1 MISTLTITGKA
12 MKTYNIPQNAAG
24 FLIVQEENRNVSKQ
38 EWSTRKQ
45 LIYTDANVQVDP
57 ERFTSLGTAA
67 YEKGSMAQQLAF
79 EGYYVFS
86 AVENDASS
94 YMLAIRREDITIS

>member
-1 MISTLTITGKA
+1 
-12 MKTYNIPQNAAG
+12 MKIYNIPQNAAG

-38 EWSTRKQ
+38 EWSTRKA
-45 LIYTDANVQVDP
+45 LTYTEANVQVDP
-57 ERFTSLGTAA
+57 ERITDLGRAA
-67 YEKGSMAQQLAF
+67 YESGSLAQQLAF